1 MCKHK
6 AWRRVKMAELNKEL
20 NEYLLSNKNE
30 KQYKITVPSVT
41 LPKTNI
47 GKWFG
52 RNGDEEAEEAGWM
65 QGAQKEC
72 CPSMSRMQRLIAF
85 VVCFGMGILCFC
97 LSAFYIPV
105 LLLKA
110 RKFALLYTLGSVFFL
125 SSFCF
130 LLGPLSYL
138 KSLFTAE
145 RRCFTVS
152 YFATLIGT
160 LYFALHLQSTPL
172 TVLCAVLQLIA
183 MLSFLV
189 SHIPGGTK
197 GLMFFTR
204 MFKSSVNST
213 LPV

>member
-1 MCKHK
+1 
-6 AWRRVKMAELNKEL
+6 MADLNKEL
-20 NEYLLSNKNE
+20 NEYLLSSKNE
-30 KQYKITVPSVT
+30 KQFKITVPSVT
-41 LPKTNI
+41 LPSTSI
-47 GKWFG
+47 GKWLG
-52 RNGDEEAEEAGWM
+52 RTGDEGREDPGWL
-65 QGAQKEC
+65 QGTQREC
-72 CPSMSRMQRLIAF
+72 CPSMTRVQRLVAF
-85 VVCFGMGILCFC
+85 VVCFAMGILCFC
-97 LSAFYIPV
+97 LSAIYVPV

-130 LLGPLSYL
+130 LLGPLNYL

-145 RRCFTVS
+145 RRCFSVS
-152 YFATLIGT
+152 YFATLIAT
-160 LYFALHLQSTPL
+160 LYCALHLQSTPL
-172 TVLCAVLQLIA
+172 TVLFAVLQLIA

-204 MFKSSVNST
+204 IFKSSVNST

>member
-1 MCKHK
+1 
-6 AWRRVKMAELNKEL
+6 MADLNKEL

-52 RNGDEEAEEAGWM
+52 RSGDEDKEETGWI

-72 CPSMSRMQRLIAF
+72 CPSMTRMQRLIMF
-85 VVCFGMGILCFC
+85 IVCFSMGVLCFC
-97 LSAFYIPV
+97 LSAMYIPV